1 MEFSHVTVLLKE
13 TVDSLN
19 ISSKPNGIYVDGTLG
34 GGGHSE
40 YLLTQLGDEGRLI
53 GIDQDMDAHKA
64 AGERLARFGKKFIP
78 VHSNFVEIK
87 KVVADLE
94 LSGIDG
100 MIMDLGV
107 SSYQLDEA
115 DRGFSYMNDGA
126 LDMRMNRNAA
136 ITAWHVVNEY
146 TEKAIYELI
155 RDYGEE
161 KWASRIAK
169 FIVEARRNGEIKT
182 TFELVDIIKAAIPA
196 KARQDGPHPAKR
208 TFQAIR
214 IEVNNELGI
223 IDQVIRDG
231 LSVINPGGRMA
242 IITFHSLEDRI
253 VKQTYKDLATSCKC
267 PPELPICQCG
277 GKALAKV
284 ITRKPILPSDGEIE
298 ENPRSR
304 SAKLRVIEKL

>member
-13 TVDSLN
+13 TVEGLN
-19 ISSKPNGIYVDGTLG
+19 LKPNGIYVDGTLG

-40 YLLTQLGDEGRLI
+40 YLLSQLGPEGTLI
-53 GIDQDMDAHKA
+53 GIDQDQDAHRA
-64 AGERLARFGKKFIP
+64 AGERLARFGKQFVP
-78 VHSNFVEIK
+78 VHSNFVNIK
-87 KVVADLE
+87 NVVADLG
-94 LSGIDG
+94 LKGIDG

-126 LDMRMNRNAA
+126 LDMRMNRDDE
-136 ITAWHVVNEY
+136 ITAWHIVNEY
-146 TEKAIYELI
+146 SEKAIYEMI

-223 IDQVIRDG
+223 ISRAIQDG
-231 LSVINPGGRMA
+231 VSVMNKGGRMG

-253 VKQTYKDLATSCKC
+253 VKQTFKELATGCKC
-267 PPELPICQCG
+267 PPEFPMCQCG
-277 GKALAKV
+277 ETPIVKV
-284 ITRKPILPSDGEIE
+284 ITRKPILPSEGEIE

>member
-13 TVDSLN
+13 TIDTLK
-19 ISSKPNGIYVDGTLG
+19 IKPDGIYVDGTLG

-40 YLLTQLGDEGRLI
+40 YILSHLSEQGRLI
-53 GIDQDMDAHKA
+53 GIDQDTDALTA
-64 AGERLARFGKKFIP
+64 AKERLAAYGDRFIP
-78 VHSNFVEIK
+78 YHSNFVQVDQVIK
-87 KVVADLE
+87 QLHIK
-94 LSGIDG
+94 GIDG

-115 DRGFSYMNDGA
+115 DRGFSYMNDGL
-126 LDMRMNRNAA
+126 LDMRMNRSNPLSAHS
-136 ITAWHVVNEY
+136 IVNNY
-146 TEKAIYELI
+146 SEKELYELI

-169 FIVEARRNGEIKT
+169 FIMEARRNGEIET
-182 TFELVDIIKAAIPA
+182 TYQLVDIIKAAIPA

-223 IDQVIRDG
+223 IGEAIRNG
-231 LSVINPGGRMA
+231 LSVMNKKGRMG

-253 VKQTYKDLATSCKC
+253 VKQTFKELSTGCKC
-267 PPELPICQCG
+267 PPEFPVCQCNE
-277 GKALAKV
+277 KAVVKLV
-284 ITRKPILPSDGEIE
+284 TRKPILPSPEEVE

-304 SAKLRVIEKL
+304 SAKLRVIEKV